1 MSLSDDSLATYLI
14 QKGHFLT
21 ALEFH
26 QELLEGNNGV
36 HSVAALN
43 RFFGDAQNFEK
54 LVAKVTES
62 EDAANNVQ
70 QRPTSSSSGEF
81 SARSMQPITRPYSNV
96 LFNHIAALI
105 NFSINTSSF
114 QSPFA
119 KDGLQGTLAA
129 RDQRI
134 ALLEYKLRCVEQDYS
149 NLKLNLE
156 DSGATPLASTTA
168 ISQSVSV
175 AGSSTTSSSNLNL
188 SKLTKALTPLSLPT
202 AEDEDGQPITDR
214 ERRTINALV
223 RRYLLD
229 RNYKSSA
236 VAFSE
241 EAGSSNADI
250 NLLSM
255 PGHKRGRGSNLSLL
269 GMHRTRIA
277 PIQDLKASEERSDG
291 EIERLRRELS
301 SALEQL
307 HLAHEALH
315 AAQAST
321 AQLQQELLLA
331 KTIVGSSGQ
340 ASSSYVQAP
349 TGQPLLPMQV
359 IQQPSLLTS
368 TATGAGS
375 KPSTNV
381 SNLSPISTVHG
392 PALLRALT
400 EGLPILCRATVTK
413 LRGALVPLVAA
424 AAAADGGIESKRALI
439 SAMMTLIKRPSF
451 AERHLIKAQ
460 TGVLAAKLGS
470 QASEQDVMPEVILLA
485 KMGKTKERRALAAM
499 LCGTLATHVSDK
511 RCDALLAV
519 LADLAESRHSIVR
532 VGVIDGLTAVAQTLS
547 DRLKKALDSQGGASG
562 TQLESFSLR
571 QLSQVEEIMWRC
583 LFSSAGQTSA
593 DSNGAETE
601 AAELGL
607 AANSEHAPAIPTGF
621 ALIGTP
627 EGDALA
633 NPKGSAAQLTQAL
646 LSGKNASG
654 GSGSSAA
661 EAAYNRPLPSSWSIV
676 PTSVLSC
683 VGTQLIPV
691 LVLWSYRL
699 NVLWTG
705 FLPQILAMLGDTL
718 SSKAAT
724 DELPSAARSLLVP
737 SAASTTQSGAAAS
750 GAGRRGSHAESK
762 QTDVPGQLIASLRP
776 TPWHSRRIE
785 IILGVLAST
794 SIRLRQCVFDEGY
807 SITFRGPVSAP
818 APAPSDTAV
827 VSGDGSIAAPPPPPT
842 AMTTPS
848 ATTSSGSSSDYIYEL
863 FDFCNGDNVQRYP
876 PTIPL
881 IATLVRNQAV
891 YDPSISNPS
900 EHTSK
905 LLPSQQRQALILGA
919 LLRGTIA
926 VRRRRNASI
935 DPATLQPGQSPWQ
948 AVRDEHV
955 TLSWPSLK
963 WVVRGLVPTLVR
975 HAACVN
981 RASSA
986 GKQIIDAYA
995 DALCQIGTAFGPAFT
1010 SFVLRPVFLRAFS
1023 IPSELPPSP
1032 TAMPPAVLV
1041 SSAISANATPA
1052 ATASIVALATPGLK
1066 SRNSACILFAQAI
1079 LGVPATPDEAKRAF
1093 AAASSGH
1100 FGGVGDSSYPINYAS
1115 AGPTGCDWPLALPEL
1130 AFLHRESSENPLAW
1144 APASQANRSAA
1155 QAHQAAVAAAQAQGP
1170 QAQLAVAVAAAG
1182 GSWNYEN
1189 LLPLFGSAI
1198 LSCPALQ
1205 PREFLEHALRSLVM
1219 LVAIGKGGWNQA
1231 SVALEDTV
1239 LRAAGKDAS
1248 SAASAADV
1256 SHHNTNLQ
1264 FIMSEVLGKL
1274 RDSPEPL
1281 IRSRVALL
1289 FKAMIPRLSHTQLE
1303 DPFLS
1308 SIRKL
1313 SADKDP
1319 TVVRAAASAL
1329 AAVYTSGSAAGTDD
1343 KVRSLINAEV
1353 RVLLEAGPKDVIIE
1367 ILRALM
1373 RAIPNASPGLRDG
1386 FILDRLLEIN
1396 ERLVSASEAGAEA
1409 MREIASNLY
1418 GDFNPK
1424 DLHDAAAAG
1433 LDKAR
1438 KAAIEA
1444 NAPWPGAQPDD
1455 LGEAAMAISEALLAF
1470 GSCLLPQDVRGMV
1483 RDAAGKLL
1491 RSDLLEPG
1499 YRDAKKGAF
1508 AKLFPL
1514 PISHG
1519 GHDASDGGA
1528 GDEFSGFDESGARLS
1543 QHSGEEKG
1551 EVLDSDAFS
1560 HLSSTDHNHSSGG
1573 GSGSSG
1579 GGSMTSIASS
1589 YMKGTMKSL
1598 SGWGSV
1604 LGSVAG
1610 EQLHH
1615 SQQQQQQQSHQQAP
1629 VHHAPPPQHGR
1640 RLSSAGSE
1648 APTMSLAS
1656 FSGSGESHGIVES
1669 HGGGG
1674 GGGRRTSIPEA
1685 PSLSMSSFMA
1695 PPSAT
1700 NPAFSSP
1707 PPPPSAPSTAKK
1719 SLIGGLSKAMM
1730 SMTN

>member
-1 MSLSDDSLATYLI
+1 VASVTSSLMAASSSATSLS
-14 QKGHFLT
+14 
-21 ALEFH
+21 
-26 QELLEGNNGV
+26 
-36 HSVAALN
+36 
-43 RFFGDAQNFEK
+43 
-54 LVAKVTES
+54 
-62 EDAANNVQ
+62 
-70 QRPTSSSSGEF
+70 TSSSSN
-81 SARSMQPITRPYSNV
+81 S
-96 LFNHIAALI
+96 
-105 NFSINTSSF
+105 
-114 QSPFA
+114 
-119 KDGLQGTLAA
+119 
-129 RDQRI
+129 
-134 ALLEYKLRCVEQDYS
+134 
-149 NLKLNLE
+149 
-156 DSGATPLASTTA
+156 
-168 ISQSVSV
+168 
-175 AGSSTTSSSNLNL
+175 NL
-188 SKLTKALTPLSLPT
+188 SKLTKALTPLSSAT

-331 KTIVGSSGQ
+331 KTIVGTSGQ
-340 ASSSYVQAP
+340 QSASYVQSQSG
-349 TGQPLLPMQV
+349 TGQSQLPIQV

-368 TATGAGS
+368 TTANGS
-375 KPSTNV
+375 KPS
-381 SNLSPISTVHG
+381 SNASNTSSISTVHG
-392 PALLRALT
+392 PALLRALM

-499 LCGTLATHVSDK
+499 LCGTLAAHVSDK

-547 DRLKKALDSQGGASG
+547 DRLKKALDIQGGASG
-562 TQLESFSLR
+562 TQLETFSLR

-593 DSNGAETE
+593 DSNSTETE

-633 NPKGSAAQLTQAL
+633 NPKGSVAQLSQAL
-646 LSGKNASG
+646 LSGRNT
-654 GSGSSAA
+654 SGSSAA
-661 EAAYNRPLPSSWSIV
+661 EAAYNRPLPASWSIV
-676 PTSVLSC
+676 PSSVLSC
-683 VGTQLIPV
+683 VGSQLIPV

-724 DELPSAARSLLVP
+724 DELPSSARSLLAP
-737 SAASTTQSGAAAS
+737 STTNTHSGGASAS

-762 QTDVPGQLIASLRP
+762 QAEVPGQLIASLRP

-794 SIRLRQCVFDEGY
+794 SVRLRQCVFDEGY

-818 APAPSDTAV
+818 APAPSSDAV
-827 VSGDGSIAAPPPPPT
+827 GASGTVSGDGAAAAAAPPAPAPT
-842 AMTTPS
+842 N
-848 ATTSSGSSSDYIYEL
+848 TSSGASSGSEYIYEL

-891 YDPSISNPS
+891 YDSSVTNPS

-905 LLPSQQRQALILGA
+905 LLPAQQRQALVLGA

-1032 TAMPPAVLV
+1032 TSMPPAILV
-1041 SSAISANATPA
+1041 SSALSASATPA
-1052 ATASIVALATPGLK
+1052 ATAAIVALATPGLK

-1079 LGVPATPDEAKRAF
+1079 LGVPVTPDEAKRAF
-1093 AAASSGH
+1093 AAASTGH

-1155 QAHQAAVAAAQAQGP
+1155 QAHQAAVAAAQSQGP

-1189 LLPLFGSAI
+1189 MLPLFGSAI
-1198 LSCPALQ
+1198 LACPALQ
-1205 PREFLEHALRSLVM
+1205 PKEFLEHALRSLIM
-1219 LVAIGKGGWNQA
+1219 LVALGKNGWNQA

-1248 SAASAADV
+1248 SSSVDV

-1319 TVVRAAASAL
+1319 SVVRAAASAL

-1353 RVLLEAGPKDVIIE
+1353 RILLEAGPKDVIIE

-1514 PISHG
+1514 PASHG
-1519 GHDASDGGA
+1519 HDSSDGGGA
-1528 GDEFSGFDESGARLS
+1528 GDEFSGFDESGNRS
-1543 QHSGEEKG
+1543 SGSHHSGEDKG

-1610 EQLHH
+1610 DQQHH
-1615 SQQQQQQQSHQQAP
+1615 PQQQQQQQSHQQAP
-1629 VHHAPPPQHGR
+1629 AHPPQHGR

-1656 FSGSGESHGIVES
+1656 FSGGGEAHGIVES
-1669 HGGGG
+1669 HG

-1695 PPSAT
+1695 PPPPTGAT
-1700 NPAFSSP
+1700 NPATNMSSP
-1707 PPPPSAPSTAKK
+1707 PPAPSTAKK
-1719 SLIGGLSKAMM
+1719 LIGGLSKAMM

>member
-1 MSLSDDSLATYLI
+1 MEESSTTPIATSNILSTSSTTNSS
-14 QKGHFLT
+14 F
-21 ALEFH
+21 
-26 QELLEGNNGV
+26 
-36 HSVAALN
+36 
-43 RFFGDAQNFEK
+43 
-54 LVAKVTES
+54 
-62 EDAANNVQ
+62 
-70 QRPTSSSSGEF
+70 SSSS
-81 SARSMQPITRPYSNV
+81 
-96 LFNHIAALI
+96 
-105 NFSINTSSF
+105 SS
-114 QSPFA
+114 
-119 KDGLQGTLAA
+119 
-129 RDQRI
+129 
-134 ALLEYKLRCVEQDYS
+134 
-149 NLKLNLE
+149 
-156 DSGATPLASTTA
+156 
-168 ISQSVSV
+168 
-175 AGSSTTSSSNLNL
+175 SSSNLNL
-188 SKLTKALTPLSLPT
+188 SKLTKAFTPISSST

-241 EAGSSNADI
+241 EAGSNNTDV

-331 KTIVGSSGQ
+331 KTVVGTSGQ
-340 ASSSYVQAP
+340 QNYVQSQSS
-349 TGQPLLPMQV
+349 TTQSLLPAQV
-359 IQQPSLLTS
+359 IQQPVLATTAVSGLKSTS
-368 TATGAGS
+368 SASNMNA
-375 KPSTNV
+375 ST
-381 SNLSPISTVHG
+381 ISTVHG
-392 PALLRALT
+392 PALLRALM

-499 LCGTLATHVSDK
+499 LCGTLAAHVSDK

-547 DRLKKALDSQGGASG
+547 DRLKKALDNQGGASG

-583 LFSSAGQTSA
+583 LFSSAGQTSS
-593 DSNGAETE
+593 DNNGAETE

-607 AANSEHAPAIPTGF
+607 AANSEYTPAIPTGF

-633 NPKGSAAQLTQAL
+633 NPIGSSSQLAQAL
-646 LSGKNASG
+646 LSGKSLSG
-654 GSGSSAA
+654 GSGSSAS
-661 EAAYNRPLPSSWSIV
+661 ETAYNRPLPAAWSIV

-683 VGTQLIPV
+683 VGSQLIPV

-699 NVLWTG
+699 GVLWTG

-718 SSKAAT
+718 SSKTAT
-724 DELPSAARSLLVP
+724 DDLPSSARSMLTSNTSSVG
-737 SAASTTQSGAAAS
+737 SSTVVSG
-750 GAGRRGSHAESK
+750 GRRSSHTESK
-762 QTDVPGQLIASLRP
+762 HMEVPGQQIASLRP
-776 TPWHSRRIE
+776 TPWHARRKE

-794 SIRLRQCVFDEGY
+794 SVRLRQCVFDEGY
-807 SITFRGPVSAP
+807 SITFRGPVSTP
-818 APAPSDTAV
+818 APAATNDSTTLAGTV
-827 VSGDGSIAAPPPPPT
+827 VSGDVPAAVVSTGST
-842 AMTTPS
+842 TTPS
-848 ATTSSGSSSDYIYEL
+848 SSGNSSSSSQNEYIYEL

-891 YDPSISNPS
+891 YDSSVVNPS

-905 LLPSQQRQALILGA
+905 LLPAQQRQALVLGA

-935 DPATLQPGQSPWQ
+935 DPSTLQPGQSPWQ

-995 DALCQIGTAFGPAFT
+995 DSLCQIGTSFGPAFT

-1032 TAMPPAVLV
+1032 SAMPPAVLV
-1041 SSAISANATPA
+1041 SSALSASATPSA
-1052 ATASIVALATPGLK
+1052 IATITALATPGLK

-1079 LGVPATPDEAKRAF
+1079 LGVPATPEEAKRAF
-1093 AAASSGH
+1093 AAASTGH
-1100 FGGVGDSSYPINYAS
+1100 FGGLGDTSYPINYAS

-1130 AFLHRESSENPLAW
+1130 AFLHRDSPENPLAW

-1155 QAHQAAVAAAQAQGP
+1155 QAHQAAITAAQSQGP

-1198 LSCPALQ
+1198 LACSALQ
-1205 PREFLEHALRSLVM
+1205 PKEFLEHALRSLVM
-1219 LVAIGKGGWNQA
+1219 LVAVGKGGWNQA
-1231 SVALEDTV
+1231 SVALEDTI

-1248 SAASAADV
+1248 TTSSVTDM
-1256 SHHNTNLQ
+1256 SHHNNNLQ
-1264 FIMSEVLGKL
+1264 YIMSEVLGKL

-1281 IRSRVALL
+1281 VRSRVALL
-1289 FKAMIPRLSHTQLE
+1289 FKAMITRLSHSQLE

-1319 TVVRAAASAL
+1319 IVVRAAASAL

-1343 KVRSLINAEV
+1343 KVRSLINAEI
-1353 RVLLEAGPKDVIIE
+1353 RILLESGPKDVIIE

-1386 FILDRLLEIN
+1386 FILDRLLELN
-1396 ERLVSASEAGAEA
+1396 ERLVSASEAGAAA

-1514 PISHG
+1514 PTSHG
-1519 GHDASDGGA
+1519 HESTEGSNDD
-1528 GDEFSGFDESGARLS
+1528 FSGFDESGGRTGGS
-1543 QHSGEEKG
+1543 HHSGEEKG

-1560 HLSSTDHNHSSGG
+1560 HLSSSVDHNHSST
-1573 GSGSSG
+1573 SGSSG

-1598 SGWGSV
+1598 SGWSSV

-1610 EQLHH
+1610 EQQQYHT
-1615 SQQQQQQQSHQQAP
+1615 QQQQQQQQQHQAH
-1629 VHHAPPPQHGR
+1629 VHHAAPPQHGR
-1640 RLSSAGSE
+1640 RLSSAGSSE

-1656 FSGSGESHGIVES
+1656 FSGGGEAHGIS
-1669 HGGGG
+1669 DGHSGS
-1674 GGGRRTSIPEA
+1674 GRRSSIPEA

-1695 PPSAT
+1695 PPPPTNAI
-1700 NPAFSSP
+1700 NPAATSSNFSSP
-1707 PPPPSAPSTAKK
+1707 PPAPSAKK
-1719 SLIGGLSKAMM
+1719 SLIGALSKTM
-1730 SMTN
+1730 SAFN